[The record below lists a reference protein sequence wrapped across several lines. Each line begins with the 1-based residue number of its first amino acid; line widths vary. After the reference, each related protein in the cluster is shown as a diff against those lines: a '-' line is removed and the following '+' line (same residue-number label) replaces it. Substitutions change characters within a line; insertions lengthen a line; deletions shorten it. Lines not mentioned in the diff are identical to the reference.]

1 MIANILL
8 LLKVINN
15 FFQWGVITS
24 IKTILKFV
32 LAVIKK
38 NIIVKQIIIA
48 NTLFLLKVKNDIEMN
63 LYFFDDIYFKSATN
77 SIKLLI
83 LYTC

>member
-24 IKTILKFV
+24 VKTILKFV

-48 NTLFLLKVKNDIEMN
+48 NILFLLKVKNDIEMN
-63 LYFFDDIYFKSATN
+63 LYFLMTF
-77 SIKLLI
+77 I
-83 LYTC
+83 LKVLPIALNY

>member
-15 FFQWGVITS
+15 FFQWGFITS
-24 IKTILKFV
+24 VKTILKFV

-48 NTLFLLKVKNDIEMN
+48 NILFLLKVKNDIEIN
-63 LYFFDDIYFKSATN
+63 LYFLMTFILKVP
-77 SIKLLI
+77 LI
-83 LYTC
+83 ALNY

>member
-48 NTLFLLKVKNDIEMN
+48 NILFLLKVKNDIEMN
-63 LYFFDDIYFKSATN
+63 LYFLMTF
-77 SIKLLI
+77 I
-83 LYTC
+83 LKVLPIALNY